1 VLELAFKNEL
11 QTFSMQNNMQAQI
24 QVASCN
30 WKENFPKTNR
40 YFETDNGILYNADCF
55 EIFPQILPE
64 SVDLI
69 LPDPPY
75 GIGSDERNGIGYK
88 DEFYDVDKISKL
100 FYDIL
105 KNNTRAYVFTAQK
118 TFMQVVQGFENN
130 GFYLH
135 QTLIWHKKNFL
146 VGGSHRRM
154 YDFTSSYEQILN
166 LYKGAPKRLKKQ
178 YGQTLMDVLEYPQPQ
193 SNYLSDKR
201 YHIHQKPYKLIEYL
215 VYVSTNSGDIILDP
229 FVGSGTTAVAAERL
243 GRRWIAIEL
252 QPEYCEIA
260 KKRIQ
265 YYASIKPLDGFGY
278 DDEE

>member
-1 VLELAFKNEL
+1 MLELAFKNKS
-11 QTFSMQNNMQAQI
+11 QSYSTQNDTDVQAI
-24 QVASCN
+24 DCD
-30 WKENFPKTNR
+30 WKDKFPKIGR
-40 YFETDNGILYNADCF
+40 YFETDNGILYNTDCF
-55 EIFPQILPE
+55 EILPQILQE

-69 LPDPPY
+69 LTDPPY

-118 TFMQVVQGFENN
+118 TFMQVAQSFEKN

-135 QTLIWHKKNFL
+135 QTIIWHKKNFL
-146 VGGSHRRM
+146 VGGSHKRM

-166 LYKGAPKRLKKQ
+166 FYKGTPKRLKKQ
-178 YGQTLMDVLEYPQPQ
+178 QGLVDVLEYPQPQ

-201 YHIHQKPYKLIEYL
+201 YHIHQKPYKLIEHL
-215 VYVSTNSGDIILDP
+215 AYVSTNSNDIILDP
-229 FVGSGTTAVAAERL
+229 FAGSGTTAVAAERL

-252 QPEYCEIA
+252 QSGYCEIA
-260 KKRIQ
+260 KERIK
-265 YYASIKPLDGFGY
+265 YHSSIKPLDGFGY
-278 DDEE
+278 DDED